1 MSIADKVYNSQFV
14 AVTEVVLMEV
24 ATVISHKYSQRE
36 AVETIAVLKG
46 SGYTILSVDNAVLKN
61 TWDLFKIQKNKGTSV
76 IDCSN
81 VVLARQLGCQIVSFD
96 HFYQQF
102 SDVRLAL

>member
-1 MSIADKVYNSQFV
+1 MYLLDSDFLIASRFTQESTHPSSMSIADKVYNSQFV

-46 SGYTILSVDNAVLKN
+46 AGYTILSEDNAVLIKY
-61 TWDLFKIQKNKGTSV
+61 
-76 IDCSN
+76 
-81 VVLARQLGCQIVSFD
+81 LGFV
-96 HFYQQF
+96 
-102 SDVRLAL
+102 